1 MAPKFGDLKRYCD
14 KNGWVMIRNTD
25 HWYYEK
31 VLSDGTVLRT
41 KISHGVSK
49 EIPKI
54 LWERI
59 RQKQLQISETTF
71 WDDLK

>member
-31 VLSDGTVLRT
+31 VLIDGTVLRT
-41 KISHGVSK
+41 KISHAISK
-49 EIPKI
+49 EIPKN

-59 RQKQLQISETTF
+59 RQKQLQISETSF
-71 WDDLK
+71 WQGLK

>member
-14 KNGWVMIRNTD
+14 RNGWVMIRNTD
-25 HWYYEK
+25 HWYYEN
-31 VLSDGTVLRT
+31 VLIDGTVLRT
-41 KISHGVSK
+41 KISHAISK
-49 EIPKI
+49 EIPKN

-71 WDDLK
+71 WQGLK